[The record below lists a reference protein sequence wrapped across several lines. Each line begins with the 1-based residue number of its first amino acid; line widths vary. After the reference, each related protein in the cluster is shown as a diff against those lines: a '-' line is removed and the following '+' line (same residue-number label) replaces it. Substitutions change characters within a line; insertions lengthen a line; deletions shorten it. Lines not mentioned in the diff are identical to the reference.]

1 MNTGE
6 FKMTNAPDPS
16 LPIGLFLV
24 IILVLLIFNGFF
36 AAIKVS
42 ISTVNRNKIKHL
54 ALEGNNKARSLMKI
68 LDQPDKVLASIQT
81 LITMTGFI
89 ASALTA
95 IGIANNLGKYFM
107 GNNIMFSWELA
118 VLIST
123 FLLVYINIVF
133 SELYPKRL
141 AVNYAEEIALNL
153 SKPILLLAK
162 LVAPFNWLLLKSVN
176 CLLRMTRQRVE
187 AGEEEFS
194 EDDVKSMLD
203 VGQET
208 GVLNEQGKRMIN
220 CIFAFDDKVAYEI
233 MTPRTDVFYIDI
245 NDPSEEYL
253 EELMELRYSRIPVY
267 DDDSDNI
274 IGIINIKD
282 YLIKARELGFENVD
296 LREIL
301 RKPYFVPETKN
312 LETLF
317 FDLQTSKQHIAILI
331 DEYGGFSGIVTME
344 DLIEEIVGDIDD
356 EYDQIQK
363 EIEKIDES
371 TYRVSGFMALDDLNE
386 ELHIS
391 LHSDNSET
399 IGGLIIDILGEI
411 PNDDDHEERI
421 IEYNNCIFTIESIK
435 ERRIETIKL
444 HITSKEEE
452 EIKQESIFD

>member
-6 FKMTNAPDPS
+6 FEMTNTPDPS

-24 IILVLLIFNGFF
+24 IIILLLVLNAIF
-36 AAIKVS
+36 AAIKAS
-42 ISTVNRNKIKHL
+42 ISTINRNKIKHL
-54 ALEGNNKARSLMKI
+54 ALEGNGKARSLMKI
-68 LDQPDKVLASIQT
+68 LDHPDKVLASIRT

-95 IGIANNLGKYFM
+95 IGIANSLGKYFM
-107 GNNIMFSWELA
+107 VKNIMFGWQLA
-118 VLIST
+118 VFIST
-123 FLLVYINIVF
+123 LLLVYIHIVF
-133 SELYPKRL
+133 SELYPRRL
-141 AVNYAEEIALNL
+141 AIIHAERIALNL
-153 SKPILLLAK
+153 SKPILLFTK
-162 LVAPFNWLLLKSVN
+162 LISPFNWLLLKSVN
-176 CLLRMTRQRVE
+176 FLLRITKQKVE
-187 AGEEEFS
+187 VGVEEFS

-220 CIFAFDDKVAYEI
+220 SIFAFDDKVAYEI
-233 MTPRTDVFYIDI
+233 MTPRTDVFYIDV

-371 TYRVSGFMALDDLNE
+371 TYRISGFMSLDDLNE

-421 IEYNNCIFTIESIK
+421 IEYNNCTFTIESIK

-444 HITSKEEE
+444 HITSKEKEE
-452 EIKQESIFD
+452 RRQESILD

>member
-6 FKMTNAPDPS
+6 FKMTNTPDPS
-16 LPIGLFLV
+16 LPIGLFL
-24 IILVLLIFNGFF
+24 IIIMILLLFNAFF
-36 AAIKVS
+36 AAIKVT

-54 ALEGNNKARSLMKI
+54 AQEGNSKAVSLLEI
-68 LDQPDKVLASIQT
+68 LDQPDKVRTSIQT
-81 LITMTGFI
+81 LITMAGFI
-89 ASALTA
+89 ASAFTA
-95 IGIANNLGKYFM
+95 VGIANNLGNYFLK
-107 GNNIMFSWELA
+107 NNVMFGSELA

-123 FLLVYINIVF
+123 LILIYINIVF
-133 SELYPKRL
+133 CELYPKRL
-141 AVNYAEEIALNL
+141 AVNHAEGIALNL
-153 SKPILLLAK
+153 SKPILFLTK
-162 LVAPFNWLLLKSVN
+162 LVSPFNWLLLKSVN
-176 CLLRMTRQRVE
+176 CLLRITRQKVE
-187 AGEEEFS
+187 VDEEEFS
-194 EDDVKSMLD
+194 EDDVRSMLE

-220 CIFAFDDKVAYEI
+220 SIFAFDDKLAYEI
-233 MTPRTDVFYIDI
+233 MTPRTDVFYIDV

-344 DLIEEIVGDIDD
+344 DLIEEIVGEIDD

-363 EIEKIDES
+363 EIEIIDDN
-371 TYRVSGFMALDDLNE
+371 TYRISGFMSLNDLNE

-411 PNDDDHEERI
+411 PDDDDHVERI

-435 ERRIETIKL
+435 ERRIETIRL
-444 HITSKEEE
+444 HIISKEE
-452 EIKQESIFD
+452 EIKQESILD

>member
-6 FKMTNAPDPS
+6 FEMTNTPDPS
-16 LPIGLFLV
+16 LPIGWFLIII
-24 IILVLLIFNGFF
+24 IILLVFNAFF

-42 ISTVNRNKIKHL
+42 ISTLNRNKIKHL
-54 ALEGNNKARSLMKI
+54 AQEGNSKAVYLLKI
-68 LDQPDKVLASIQT
+68 LDKPDKVLSSLQT
-81 LITMTGFI
+81 LITMAGFI
-89 ASALTA
+89 ASAFTA
-95 IGIANNLGKYFM
+95 VGIANKLGDFLIEK
-107 GNNIMFSWELA
+107 NIMFGSELA
-118 VLIST
+118 VFISALI
-123 FLLVYINIVF
+123 LIYINIVF
-133 SELYPKRL
+133 CELYPKRL
-141 AVNYAEEIALNL
+141 AVNHAEGIALNL
-153 SKPILLLAK
+153 SKPVLFLTK
-162 LVAPFNWLLLKSVN
+162 LVSPFNWLLLKSVN
-176 CLLRMTRQRVE
+176 FLLRMTRQKVE
-187 AGEEEFS
+187 VDEEEFS
-194 EDDVKSMLD
+194 EDDVRSMLD

-220 CIFAFDDKVAYEI
+220 SIFAFDDKLAYEI

-344 DLIEEIVGDIDD
+344 DLIEEIVGEIDD

-363 EIEKIDES
+363 EIEKIDDN
-371 TYRVSGFMALDDLNE
+371 TFRISGFMSLDDLNE

-399 IGGLIIDILGEI
+399 VGGLIIDILGEI
-411 PNDDDHEERI
+411 PDDDDHVERI

-435 ERRIETIKL
+435 ERRIETIRL
-444 HITSKEEE
+444 HIISKEE
-452 EIKQESIFD
+452 EIKQESILD

>member
-1 MNTGE
+1 
-6 FKMTNAPDPS
+6 MTNTPDPS
-16 LPIGLFLV
+16 LPIGLFL
-24 IILVLLIFNGFF
+24 IIIMILLLFNAFF
-36 AAIKVS
+36 AAIKIS

-54 ALEGNNKARSLMKI
+54 AQEGNSKAVSLLKI
-68 LDQPDKVLASIQT
+68 LDKQDKVRPSLQT
-81 LITMTGFI
+81 LITMAGFI
-89 ASALTA
+89 ASAFTA
-95 IGIANNLGKYFM
+95 VGIANNLGNFFM
-107 GNNIMFSWELA
+107 EKNIMFGSELA
-118 VLIST
+118 VFIST
-123 FLLVYINIVF
+123 LILIYINIVF
-133 SELYPKRL
+133 CELYPKRL
-141 AVNYAEEIALNL
+141 AVNHAEGIALNL
-153 SKPILLLAK
+153 SKLILFFTK
-162 LVAPFNWLLLKSVN
+162 LIAPFNWLLLKSVN
-176 CLLRMTRQRVE
+176 CLLRITRQKVE
-187 AGEEEFS
+187 VDEEEFS
-194 EDDVKSMLD
+194 EDDVKSMLE

-220 CIFAFDDKVAYEI
+220 SIFAFDDKLAYEI
-233 MTPRTDVFYIDI
+233 MTPRTDVFYIDV

-344 DLIEEIVGDIDD
+344 DLIEEIVGEIDD

-363 EIEKIDES
+363 EIEIIDDN
-371 TYRVSGFMALDDLNE
+371 TFRINGFMSLDDLNE

-411 PNDDDHEERI
+411 PDDDDQVERI
-421 IEYNNCIFTIESIK
+421 IEYNNCIFTLESIK

-444 HITSKEEE
+444 HIISKEE
-452 EIKQESIFD
+452 EIKQESILD

>member
-1 MNTGE
+1 
-6 FKMTNAPDPS
+6 MTNTPNPS
-16 LPIGLFLV
+16 LPIGLFL
-24 IILVLLIFNGFF
+24 IIIIILLIFNAFF

-42 ISTVNRNKIKHL
+42 IANVNRNKIKHS
-54 ALEGNNKARSLMKI
+54 AQEGNSKARSLMKI

-95 IGIANNLGKYFM
+95 IGIAANLGKYFM
-107 GNNIMFSWELA
+107 EKNIMFSTELA
-118 VLIST
+118 VLFST
-123 FLLVYINIVF
+123 LILIYINIVF

-141 AVNYAEEIALNL
+141 AVNHAEGIALNL
-153 SKPILLLAK
+153 SKPILLLTK
-162 LVAPFNWLLLKSVN
+162 LVAPFNWILLKSVN
-176 CLLRMTRQRVE
+176 CLLRITRQKVE
-187 AGEEEFS
+187 VDEEEFS
-194 EDDVKSMLD
+194 EEDVRSMLD

-220 CIFAFDDKVAYEI
+220 SIFAFDDKVAYEI
-233 MTPRTDVFYIDI
+233 MTPRTDVFYIDV

-356 EYDQIQK
+356 EYDQEQK
-363 EIEKIDES
+363 EIEIIDEN
-371 TYRVSGFMALDDLNE
+371 TFRISGFMSLDDLND

-444 HITSKEEE
+444 HIISKEE
-452 EIKQESIFD
+452 EIKQENILD

>member
-1 MNTGE
+1 
-6 FKMTNAPDPS
+6 MTNTPDPS

-24 IILVLLIFNGFF
+24 IIIILLVLKSFF

-42 ISTVNRNKIKHL
+42 ISTVNRNRIKHL
-54 ALEGNNKARSLMKI
+54 ALEGNKKARSLMKI
-68 LDQPDKVLASIQT
+68 LDQPDKVRASIQT

-107 GNNIMFSWELA
+107 KNNIMFSLELA
-118 VLIST
+118 VIIST
-123 FLLVYINIVF
+123 LILVYINIVF

-141 AVNYAEEIALNL
+141 AVNYAESIALNL
-153 SKPILLLAK
+153 SKPILLLTK
-162 LVAPFNWLLLKSVN
+162 LVSPFNWLLLKSVN
-176 CLLRMTRQRVE
+176 FLLRITRQKVE
-187 AGEEEFS
+187 ASEEEFS

-363 EIEKIDES
+363 EIEIIDEN
-371 TYRVSGFMALDDLNE
+371 TYRISGFMSLDDLNE
-386 ELHIS
+386 ELHIN
-391 LHSDNSET
+391 LQSDNSET

-452 EIKQESIFD
+452 FKQENL

>member
-1 MNTGE
+1 
-6 FKMTNAPDPS
+6 MTNTPDPS
-16 LPIGLFLV
+16 LPIGLFLII
-24 IILVLLIFNGFF
+24 IILLLLLNAFF

-42 ISTVNRNKIKHL
+42 ISTVNRNKIKNL
-54 ALEGNNKARSLMKI
+54 AKEGNSKAISLMKI
-68 LDQPDKVLASIQT
+68 LDQPDKVRTSIQN
-81 LITMTGFI
+81 LITMGGFI

-95 IGIANNLGKYFM
+95 IGIANVLGNYFLE
-107 GNNIMFSWELA
+107 NNVLFGSELA
-118 VLIST
+118 VLVST
-123 FLLVYINIVF
+123 SILIYINIVF
-133 SELYPKRL
+133 FEIFPKRL
-141 AVNYAEEIALNL
+141 AINHAEVIALNL
-153 SKPILLLAK
+153 SKPILFLTK
-162 LVAPFNWLLLKSVN
+162 LVSPFNWLLLKSVN
-176 CLLRMTRQRVE
+176 CLLRITRQKIEVD
-187 AGEEEFS
+187 EEEFS
-194 EDDVKSMLD
+194 EDDVRSMLD

-220 CIFAFDDKVAYEI
+220 SIFAFDDKVAYEI
-233 MTPRTDVFYIDI
+233 MTPRTDVFYIDV

-344 DLIEEIVGDIDD
+344 DLIEEIVGEIDD
-356 EYDQIQK
+356 EYDQVQK
-363 EIEKIDES
+363 EIEIINGN
-371 TYRVSGFMALDDLNE
+371 TFRISGFMSLDDLNK

-411 PNDDDHEERI
+411 PDNDDHEERI

-435 ERRIETIKL
+435 ERRIETIRL
-444 HITSKEEE
+444 HILSKEEE
-452 EIKQESIFD
+452 ELKQESILE

>member
-6 FKMTNAPDPS
+6 FEMTNTPDPS
-16 LPIGLFLV
+16 LPIGLFLIIIV
-24 IILVLLIFNGFF
+24 IFLLFNAFF

-54 ALEGNNKARSLMKI
+54 AQEGNSKAVSLLKI
-68 LDQPDKVLASIQT
+68 LNKPDKVLSSLQN
-81 LITMTGFI
+81 LITMAGFI
-89 ASALTA
+89 ASAFTA
-95 IGIANNLGKYFM
+95 VGIANNLGNFLMEK
-107 GNNIMFSWELA
+107 NIMFSSELA
-118 VLIST
+118 VFIST
-123 FLLVYINIVF
+123 LILIYINIVF
-133 SELYPKRL
+133 CELYPKRL
-141 AVNYAEEIALNL
+141 AVNHAEGIALNL
-153 SKPILLLAK
+153 SKPILFLTK
-162 LVAPFNWLLLKSVN
+162 LVSPFNWLLLKSVN
-176 CLLRMTRQRVE
+176 CLLRITRQKVE
-187 AGEEEFS
+187 VNEEEFS
-194 EDDVKSMLD
+194 EDDVRSMLD

-220 CIFAFDDKVAYEI
+220 SIFAFDDKLAYEI
-233 MTPRTDVFYIDI
+233 MTPRTDVFYIDV

-344 DLIEEIVGDIDD
+344 DLIEEIVGEIDD

-363 EIEKIDES
+363 EIEIIDGN
-371 TYRVSGFMALDDLNE
+371 TYRISGFMSLDDLNE

-411 PNDDDHEERI
+411 PDDDDHVERI

-435 ERRIETIKL
+435 ERRIETIRL
-444 HITSKEEE
+444 HIISKEE
-452 EIKQESIFD
+452 EIKQESILD